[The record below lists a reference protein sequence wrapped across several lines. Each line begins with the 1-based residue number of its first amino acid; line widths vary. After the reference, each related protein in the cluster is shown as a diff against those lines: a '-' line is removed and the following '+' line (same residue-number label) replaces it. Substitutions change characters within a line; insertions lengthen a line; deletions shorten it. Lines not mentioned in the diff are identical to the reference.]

1 MIIRNRFQDRS
12 FRRAGV
18 IQILIYYLVRGLLAF
33 CSFLP
38 LSVLH
43 SLAVF
48 FGRLMYWLPTKAK
61 DTTTKN
67 LRHCFPE
74 IPEPEL
80 QMLIKISLVNTACTA
95 LEMGKAWIRPIEETL
110 SLVVEE
116 QGYAG
121 FRQDVEKEHGVILLA
136 PHLGNWEIFGF
147 FASEGLPSNFMYQ
160 PSRIA
165 GVDRLLREVRARS
178 GVHMAPTNRK
188 GVAELLGALKRG
200 EMVGVLPDQVPND
213 ESGVF
218 VPFFNQAA
226 FTMTLVSK
234 LVQRTGARVYCGY
247 AKRLPNTEGFCA
259 VFSPADQDI
268 YNKDLNISV
277 TALNRTVENAV
288 KQSLTQYQWEYKRF
302 RRQPDN
308 SEFYRIN
315 E

>member
-1 MIIRNRFQDRS
+1 MF
-12 FRRAGV
+12 
-18 IQILIYYLVRGLLAF
+18 
-33 CSFLP
+33 
-38 LSVLH
+38 
-43 SLAVF
+43 
-48 FGRLMYWLPTKAK
+48 WLPTKAR

-67 LRHCFPE
+67 LHHCFPE
-74 IPEPEL
+74 LPEPDL
-80 QMLIKISLVNTACTA
+80 QKLIKASLVNTACTA
-95 LEMGKAWIRPIEETL
+95 LEMGKAWVSPIEETL

-116 QGYAG
+116 QGYVG
-121 FRQDVEKEHGVILLA
+121 FREDVESEHGVILLA
-136 PHLGNWEIFGF
+136 PHLSNWEIFGF

-160 PSRIA
+160 PPRIA
-165 GVDRLLREVRARS
+165 GVDRLLREARS
-178 GVHMAPTNRK
+178 RNGVHMAPTNRK

-213 ESGVF
+213 ESGLF

-234 LVQRTGARVYCGY
+234 LVQRTGAKVYCGY
-247 AKRLPNTEGFCA
+247 AKRLPNAKGFSA
-259 VFSPADQDI
+259 VFSPADPGI
-268 YNKDLNISV
+268 YDKDLNISV

-288 KQSLTQYQWEYKRF
+288 KESLTQYQWEYKRF